1 MTVVSG
7 LWMRMKATLD
17 ELLCSV
23 ELLEGDSTVR
33 DVINKHISEQTQ
45 VSPVGQT
52 EGTGWLFFAVQMVL
66 FQ

>member
-1 MTVVSG
+1 MTIVSG

-23 ELLEGDSTVR
+23 ELLEEDTTIH

-52 EGTGWLFFAVQMVL
+52 EGMGWLFLMYIWC
-66 FQ
+66 